1 LARGSPPAP
10 QPLDRLGQILAIA
23 AGTLAV
29 GSFALACFVPIYTD
43 EIAWKIIQSRVTE
56 DGGQSLALTLEPSCG
71 PYSFAVPMLLY
82 PFRWVDSL
90 VFRGMTGPLA
100 LRLLGFGTALL
111 WLALAGAFATDVA
124 RTRLSRGVVAAGLI
138 ALVTIGVMPFL
149 LVISRPEQVLLIA
162 FTCFLYPL
170 MKPAPDPP
178 SRGRAIASAI
188 GGWAL
193 CSYALAAHPRA
204 AFALPLMLL
213 FIWRITRRPLV
224 AGCAGAGILAVAF
237 VSYRDFVLRL
247 ACPGDPDIAAL
258 FVKLNIGSALEQGK
272 LLPYLSG
279 VLFSLR
285 RTAGWYINEFTL
297 RSKYAS
303 DMLPGFSHPLL
314 GWAVELFFSLLVVA
328 GIAAFVML
336 TAGFRKRRETRLA
349 VAGVGALWFFYF
361 ACVGSRILKFDYE
374 AELME
379 PVMAM
384 AALSSLWLAWPRLA
398 VRFGG
403 ARLAVAARSAL
414 TVLLAL
420 SVASQG
426 WLLINDA
433 PYAWGAW
440 SKPGYA
446 AGQAFSITNFGYGRL
461 RSQILATARL
471 CGIDP
476 AARPQHL
483 VVDELTYFAFA
494 DSYQPFFMTYFDENG
509 WRQGLGDPRP
519 LWRASKS
526 AGMVVACQ
534 RTQSAFADAV
544 TRNGAFCCLPNF
556 SSPS

>member
-1 LARGSPPAP
+1 MPPAP
-10 QPLDRLGQILAIA
+10 QPLDRLGRVLAVA
-23 AGTLAV
+23 VGTLAI

-43 EIAWKIIQSRVTE
+43 EIAWKIIQSRVTQ
-56 DGGQSLALTLEPSCG
+56 DGGMSPPLSLEPSCG

-82 PFRWVDSL
+82 PFRWADSL
-90 VFRGMTGPLA
+90 VFGAMTSPLA
-100 LRLLGFGTALL
+100 LRLLGFGTALA
-111 WLALAGAFATDVA
+111 WLVLAGALATNIG
-124 RTRLSRGVVAAGLI
+124 RPRLSRGVVAAGLL
-138 ALVTIGVMPFL
+138 ALATIGVMPFL

-162 FTCFLYPL
+162 LTCFLYPL
-170 MKPAPDPP
+170 LKPVSVPP
-178 SRGRAIASAI
+178 SLGRALVLAV

-204 AFALPLMLL
+204 AFAVPLMLL
-213 FIWRITRRPLV
+213 FIWSITRRPRI

-237 VSYRDFVLRL
+237 VSYRDFALRV

-258 FVKLNIGSALEQGK
+258 FVKINIGSALDQGK
-272 LLPYLSG
+272 LLPYLKD

-328 GIAAFVML
+328 GIAAFL
-336 TAGFRKRRETRLA
+336 LLAARFRRERETRLA

-384 AALSSLWLAWPRLA
+384 AALSSLWLAWPRLIL
-398 VRFGG
+398 RFGG
-403 ARLAVAARSAL
+403 ARVAVAARGAL
-414 TVLLAL
+414 IILLAL

-440 SKPGYA
+440 KKPGYA
-446 AGQAFSITNFGYGRL
+446 AGQAFSITTFGYGRL
-461 RSQILATARL
+461 KAQILATARL

-476 AARPQHL
+476 AASPHHL
-483 VVDELTYFAFA
+483 VVDELTYFALA
-494 DSYQPFFMTYFDENG
+494 NAYEPFFMTYFDENG

-519 LWRASKS
+519 LWRAGKS

-534 RTQSAFADAV
+534 RTQSVFADAV

-556 SSPS
+556 SSPTSE